1 MLREI
6 PLFSRLDDK
15 ALGNL
20 EKAAIKRAYPK
31 NTILISKGDKSDQ
44 LFVVLKGKLK
54 VAITDASGKEII
66 MSFLGAGDYFGEM
79 AMIDGESRSATIRT
93 TQASEVLTISRDDFH
108 RTLLSSPDLMFELLK
123 VLARKVRIAT
133 DKLES
138 LAFED
143 VYGRLVKLLIQLAR
157 PHEDVWIV
165 EDRLTHQEIA
175 NMIGSSREMV
185 TRILKALTSGGYISV
200 DRKRITIKRKLP
212 ATF

>member
-15 ALGNL
+15 ALGDL
-20 EKAAIKRAYPK
+20 ERAAIKRAYPK

-66 MSFLGAGDYFGEM
+66 VSFLGSGDYFGEM
-79 AMIDGESRSATIRT
+79 AMIDGESRSATIAT

-108 RTLLSSPDLMFELLK
+108 RTLLSSPELMFELLK

-157 PHEDVWIV
+157 PHDGVWIV
-165 EDRLTHQEIA
+165 EESLTHQEIA

-185 TRILKALTSGGYISV
+185 TRILKELQSGGYISV
-200 DRKRITIKRKLP
+200 DKKRITIKRKLP
-212 ATF
+212 VSF

>member
-66 MSFLGAGDYFGEM
+66 MSLLGAGDYFGEM
-79 AMIDGESRSATIRT
+79 AMIDGESRSATIVT

-108 RTLLSSPDLMFELLK
+108 RTLMSSPELMFELLK

-157 PHEDVWIV
+157 PNDDEWIV

-212 ATF
+212 ASF

>member
-20 EKAAIKRAYPK
+20 EKAAIRRTYPK

-54 VAITDASGKEII
+54 VSITDASGKEII
-66 MSFLGAGDYFGEM
+66 MSLLGAGDYFGEM
-79 AMIDGESRSATIRT
+79 AMIDGESRSATIVT

-108 RTLLSSPDLMFELLK
+108 RTLMSSPELMFELLK

-143 VYGRLVKLLIQLAR
+143 VYGRLVKLLIQLAK

-165 EDRLTHQEIA
+165 EDSLTHQEIA

>member
-15 ALGNL
+15 AINDL
-20 EKAAIKRAYPK
+20 ENVAMKRAYPK
-31 NTILISKGDKSDQ
+31 NTVLVTKGDKSDQ

-54 VAITDASGKEII
+54 VAVTDASGKEII
-66 MSFLGAGDYFGEM
+66 MSLLGPSDYFGEI
-79 AMIDGESRSATIRT
+79 AVIDGESRSATIMT
-93 TQASEVLTISRDDFH
+93 TQASEVLTISRNDFH
-108 RTLLSSPDLMFELLK
+108 RTLMSNPELMFELLK

-157 PHEDVWIV
+157 PHKDLWIV

-185 TRILKALTSGGYISV
+185 TRILKALTSGDFISI

>member
-20 EKAAIKRAYPK
+20 EKAAIRRAYPK

-54 VAITDASGKEII
+54 VSITDASGKEII
-66 MSFLGAGDYFGEM
+66 MSLLGAGDYFGEM
-79 AMIDGESRSATIRT
+79 AMIDGESRSATIVT

-108 RTLLSSPDLMFELLK
+108 RTLMSSPELMFELLK

-143 VYGRLVKLLIQLAR
+143 VYGRLVKLLIQLAK

-165 EDRLTHQEIA
+165 EDSLTHQEIA

-185 TRILKALTSGGYISV
+185 TRILKALTSGGYISI

-212 ATF
+212 ASF

>member
-31 NTILISKGDKSDQ
+31 NTIQISKGDKSDQ

-79 AMIDGESRSATIRT
+79 AMIDGESRSATIMT

-157 PHEDVWIV
+157 PHDGVWIV
-165 EDRLTHQEIA
+165 EESLTHQEIA

-200 DRKRITIKRKLP
+200 DRKRITIKKKLP
-212 ATF
+212 ASF

>member
-157 PHEDVWIV
+157 PHDGVWIV
-165 EDRLTHQEIA
+165 EESLTHQEIA

-185 TRILKALTSGGYISV
+185 TRILKALTSGSYISV
-200 DRKRITIKRKLP
+200 DRKRITIKKKLP
-212 ATF
+212 ASF

>member
-20 EKAAIKRAYPK
+20 EKAAIRRAYPK

-54 VAITDASGKEII
+54 VSITDASGKEII
-66 MSFLGAGDYFGEM
+66 MSLLGAGDYFGEM
-79 AMIDGESRSATIRT
+79 AMIDGESRSATIVT

-108 RTLLSSPDLMFELLK
+108 RTLMSSPELMFELLK

-185 TRILKALTSGGYISV
+185 TRILKALTSGGYISI

>member
-79 AMIDGESRSATIRT
+79 AMIDGESRSATIMT

-157 PHEDVWIV
+157 PHDGVWIV
-165 EDRLTHQEIA
+165 EESLTHQEIA

-200 DRKRITIKRKLP
+200 DRKRITIKKKLP
-212 ATF
+212 ASF

>member
-20 EKAAIKRAYPK
+20 EKAAIRRAYPK
-31 NTILISKGDKSDQ
+31 NTILISKGDQSDQ

-54 VAITDASGKEII
+54 VSITDASGKEII
-66 MSFLGAGDYFGEM
+66 MSLLGAGDYFGEM
-79 AMIDGESRSATIRT
+79 AMIDGESRSATIVT
-93 TQASEVLTISRDDFH
+93 TQASEVMTISRDDFH
-108 RTLLSSPDLMFELLK
+108 RTLMSSPELMFELLK

-185 TRILKALTSGGYISV
+185 TRILKALTSGAYISI

>member
-15 ALGNL
+15 ALGDL
-20 EKAAIKRAYPK
+20 EKAAIKRAYSK

-157 PHEDVWIV
+157 PHDGVWIV
-165 EDRLTHQEIA
+165 EESLTHQEIA

-185 TRILKALTSGGYISV
+185 TRILKALTSGSYISV
-200 DRKRITIKRKLP
+200 DRKRITINKKLP
-212 ATF
+212 ASF

>member
-20 EKAAIKRAYPK
+20 EKAAIRRAYPK
-31 NTILISKGDKSDQ
+31 NTILISKGDQSDQ

-54 VAITDASGKEII
+54 VSITDASGKEII
-66 MSFLGAGDYFGEM
+66 MSLLGAGDYFGEM
-79 AMIDGESRSATIRT
+79 AMIDGESRSATIVT
-93 TQASEVLTISRDDFH
+93 TQASEVMTISRDDFH
-108 RTLLSSPDLMFELLK
+108 RTLMSSPELMFELLK

-143 VYGRLVKLLIQLAR
+143 VYGRLVKLLIQLAK

-165 EDRLTHQEIA
+165 EDSLTHQEIA

-212 ATF
+212 ASF

>member
-20 EKAAIKRAYPK
+20 EKAAIRRAYPK
-31 NTILISKGDKSDQ
+31 NTILISKGDQSDQ

-54 VAITDASGKEII
+54 VSITDASGKEII
-66 MSFLGAGDYFGEM
+66 MSLLGAGDYFGEM
-79 AMIDGESRSATIRT
+79 AMIDGESRSATIVT

-108 RTLLSSPDLMFELLK
+108 RTLMSSPELMFELLK

-143 VYGRLVKLLIQLAR
+143 VYGRLVKLLIQLAK

-165 EDRLTHQEIA
+165 EDSLTHQEIA

-185 TRILKALTSGGYISV
+185 TRILKALTSGGYISI

>member
-15 ALGNL
+15 TLGNL
-20 EKAAIKRAYPK
+20 EKAAIRRAYPK

-66 MSFLGAGDYFGEM
+66 MSLLGAGDYFGEM
-79 AMIDGESRSATIRT
+79 AIIDGESRSATIVT

-108 RTLLSSPDLMFELLK
+108 RTLLSSPELMFELLK

-157 PHEDVWIV
+157 PNDDVWIV

-212 ATF
+212 ASF

>member
-6 PLFSRLDDK
+6 PLLSRLDEK

-31 NTILISKGDKSDQ
+31 NTILISKGDQSDQ

-54 VAITDASGKEII
+54 VSIADASGKEII
-66 MSFLGAGDYFGEM
+66 MSLLGAGDYFGEM
-79 AMIDGESRSATIRT
+79 AMIDGESRSATIMT

-108 RTLLSSPDLMFELLK
+108 RTLMSSPELMFELLK

-185 TRILKALTSGGYISV
+185 TRILKALTSGGYISI
-200 DRKRITIKRKLP
+200 DRKRITIKSKLP
-212 ATF
+212 ASF

>member
-20 EKAAIKRAYPK
+20 EKAAIRRAYPK
-31 NTILISKGDKSDQ
+31 NTILISKGDQSDQ

-54 VAITDASGKEII
+54 VSITDASGKEII
-66 MSFLGAGDYFGEM
+66 MSLLGAGDYFGEM
-79 AMIDGESRSATIRT
+79 AMIDGESRSATIVT

-108 RTLLSSPDLMFELLK
+108 RTLMSSPELMFELLK

-143 VYGRLVKLLIQLAR
+143 VYGRLVKLLIQLAK

-165 EDRLTHQEIA
+165 EDSLTHQEIA

-185 TRILKALTSGGYISV
+185 TRILKALTSGGYISI

-212 ATF
+212 ASF

>member
-20 EKAAIKRAYPK
+20 EKAAIRRAYPK

-54 VAITDASGKEII
+54 VSITDASGKEII
-66 MSFLGAGDYFGEM
+66 MSLLGAGDYFGEM
-79 AMIDGESRSATIRT
+79 AMIDGESRSATIVT
-93 TQASEVLTISRDDFH
+93 TQASEVMTISRDDFH
-108 RTLLSSPDLMFELLK
+108 RTLMSSPELMFELLK

-143 VYGRLVKLLIQLAR
+143 VYGRLVKLLIQLAK

-165 EDRLTHQEIA
+165 EDSLTHQEIA

-185 TRILKALTSGGYISV
+185 TRILKALTSGAYISI

>member
-20 EKAAIKRAYPK
+20 EKAAIRRAYPK
-31 NTILISKGDKSDQ
+31 NTILISKGDQSDQ

-54 VAITDASGKEII
+54 VSITDASGKEII
-66 MSFLGAGDYFGEM
+66 MSLLGAGDYFGEM
-79 AMIDGESRSATIRT
+79 AMIDGESRSATIVT
-93 TQASEVLTISRDDFH
+93 TQASEVMTISRDDFH
-108 RTLLSSPDLMFELLK
+108 RTLMSSPELMFELLK

-143 VYGRLVKLLIQLAR
+143 VYGRLVKLLIQLAK

-165 EDRLTHQEIA
+165 EDSLTHQEIA

-200 DRKRITIKRKLP
+200 DRKRITIKKKLP
-212 ATF
+212 ASF

>member
-157 PHEDVWIV
+157 PHDGVWIV
-165 EDRLTHQEIA
+165 EESLTHQEIA

-200 DRKRITIKRKLP
+200 DRKRITIKKNLP
-212 ATF
+212 ASF

>member
-20 EKAAIKRAYPK
+20 EKAAIRRAYPK

-54 VAITDASGKEII
+54 VSITDASGKEII
-66 MSFLGAGDYFGEM
+66 MSLLGAGDYFGEM
-79 AMIDGESRSATIRT
+79 AMIDGESRSATIVT
-93 TQASEVLTISRDDFH
+93 TQASEVMTISRDDFH
-108 RTLLSSPDLMFELLK
+108 RTLMSSPELMFELLK

-143 VYGRLVKLLIQLAR
+143 VYGRLVKLLIQLAK

-165 EDRLTHQEIA
+165 EDSLTHQEIA

-185 TRILKALTSGGYISV
+185 TRILKALTSGGYISI

-212 ATF
+212 ASF

>member
-20 EKAAIKRAYPK
+20 EKAAIRRTYPK

-54 VAITDASGKEII
+54 VSITDASGKEII
-66 MSFLGAGDYFGEM
+66 MSLLGAGDYFGEM
-79 AMIDGESRSATIRT
+79 AMIDGESRSATIVT

-108 RTLLSSPDLMFELLK
+108 RTLMSSPELMFELLK

-185 TRILKALTSGGYISV
+185 TRILKALTSGGYISI

>member
-20 EKAAIKRAYPK
+20 EKAAIRRTYPK

-54 VAITDASGKEII
+54 VSITDASGKEII
-66 MSFLGAGDYFGEM
+66 MSLLGAGDYFGEM
-79 AMIDGESRSATIRT
+79 AMIDGESRSATIVT

-108 RTLLSSPDLMFELLK
+108 RTLMSSPELMFELLK

-185 TRILKALTSGGYISV
+185 TRILKALTSGAYISI

>member
-15 ALGNL
+15 ALGDL
-20 EKAAIKRAYPK
+20 EKAAIKRAYSK

-79 AMIDGESRSATIRT
+79 AMIDGESRSATIMT
-93 TQASEVLTISRDDFH
+93 TQASEVVTISRDDFH

-157 PHEDVWIV
+157 PHDGVWIV
-165 EDRLTHQEIA
+165 EESLTHQEIA

-185 TRILKALTSGGYISV
+185 TRILKALTSGSYISV
-200 DRKRITIKRKLP
+200 DRKRITIKKKLP
-212 ATF
+212 ASF

>member
-20 EKAAIKRAYPK
+20 EKAAIRRTYPK

-54 VAITDASGKEII
+54 VSITDASGKEII
-66 MSFLGAGDYFGEM
+66 MSLLGAGDYFGEM
-79 AMIDGESRSATIRT
+79 AMIDGESRSATIVT
-93 TQASEVLTISRDDFH
+93 TQASEVMTISRDDFH
-108 RTLLSSPDLMFELLK
+108 RTLMSSPELMFELLK

-143 VYGRLVKLLIQLAR
+143 VYGRLVKLLIQLAK

-165 EDRLTHQEIA
+165 EDSLTHQEIA

>member
-15 ALGNL
+15 ALGDL

-54 VAITDASGKEII
+54 VAVTDASGKEII
-66 MSFLGAGDYFGEM
+66 MSLLGAGDYFGEM
-79 AMIDGESRSATIRT
+79 AMIDGESRSATIVT
-93 TQASEVLTISRDDFH
+93 TQASDVLTISRDDFH
-108 RTLLSSPDLMFELLK
+108 RTLLSSPELMFELLK

-143 VYGRLVKLLIQLAR
+143 VYGRLVKLLIQLAKPR
-157 PHEDVWIV
+157 DDRWMV
-165 EDRLTHQEIA
+165 EESLTHQEIA

-200 DRKRITIKRKLP
+200 DKKRITIKRKFP
-212 ATF
+212 ASF

>member
-54 VAITDASGKEII
+54 VSITDASGKEII
-66 MSFLGAGDYFGEM
+66 MSLLGAGDYFGEM
-79 AMIDGESRSATIRT
+79 AMIDGESRSATIVT

-108 RTLLSSPDLMFELLK
+108 RTLMSSPELMFELLK

-185 TRILKALTSGGYISV
+185 TRILKALTSGAYISI

>member
-15 ALGNL
+15 ALGDL

-66 MSFLGAGDYFGEM
+66 VSFLGSGDYFGEM
-79 AMIDGESRSATIRT
+79 AMIDGDSRSATIVT
-93 TQASEVLTISRDDFH
+93 TQASEVLTISRYDFH
-108 RTLLSSPDLMFELLK
+108 RTLMSSPELMFELLK

-157 PHEDVWIV
+157 PHDEVWIV
-165 EDRLTHQEIA
+165 EDSLTHQEIA

-185 TRILKALTSGGYISV
+185 TRILTALTSGGYISV
-200 DRKRITIKRKLP
+200 DKKRITIRRKLP

>member
-15 ALGNL
+15 ALGDL
-20 EKAAIKRAYPK
+20 EKAAIKRAYSK

-79 AMIDGESRSATIRT
+79 AMIDGESRSATIMT
-93 TQASEVLTISRDDFH
+93 TQASEVVTISRDDFH

-157 PHEDVWIV
+157 PHDGVWIV
-165 EDRLTHQEIA
+165 EESLTHQEIA

-185 TRILKALTSGGYISV
+185 TRILKALTSGSYISV
-200 DRKRITIKRKLP
+200 DRKRITINKKLP
-212 ATF
+212 ASF

>member
-66 MSFLGAGDYFGEM
+66 MSLLGAGDYFGEM
-79 AMIDGESRSATIRT
+79 AMIDGESRSATIVT
-93 TQASEVLTISRDDFH
+93 TQASEVLTISREDFH
-108 RTLLSSPDLMFELLK
+108 RTLMSSPELMFELLK

-157 PHEDVWIV
+157 PNDDEWIV

-212 ATF
+212 ASF

>member
-15 ALGNL
+15 AINDL
-20 EKAAIKRAYPK
+20 ENVAMKRAYPK
-31 NTILISKGDKSDQ
+31 NTVLVTKGDKSDQ

-54 VAITDASGKEII
+54 VAVTDASGKEII
-66 MSFLGAGDYFGEM
+66 MSLLGPSDYFGEI
-79 AMIDGESRSATIRT
+79 AVIDGESRSATIMT
-93 TQASEVLTISRDDFH
+93 TQASEVLTISRNDFH
-108 RTLLSSPDLMFELLK
+108 RTLMSNPELMFELLK

-133 DKLES
+133 EKLES

-157 PHEDVWIV
+157 PHKDLWIV

-185 TRILKALTSGGYISV
+185 TRILKALTSGDFISI

>member
-15 ALGNL
+15 ALGDL
-20 EKAAIKRAYPK
+20 EKAAIKRAYSK

-79 AMIDGESRSATIRT
+79 AMIDGESRSATIMT

-157 PHEDVWIV
+157 PHDGVWIV
-165 EDRLTHQEIA
+165 EESLTHQEIA

-185 TRILKALTSGGYISV
+185 TRILKALTSGSYISV
-200 DRKRITIKRKLP
+200 DRKRITIKKKLP
-212 ATF
+212 AAF

>member
-20 EKAAIKRAYPK
+20 EKAAIRRAYPK

-54 VAITDASGKEII
+54 VSITDASGKEII
-66 MSFLGAGDYFGEM
+66 MSLLGAGDYFGEM
-79 AMIDGESRSATIRT
+79 AMIDGESRSATIVT
-93 TQASEVLTISRDDFH
+93 TQASEVMTISRDDFH
-108 RTLLSSPDLMFELLK
+108 RTLMSSPELMFELLK

-143 VYGRLVKLLIQLAR
+143 VYGRLVKLLIQLAK

-165 EDRLTHQEIA
+165 EDSLTHQEIA

>member
-20 EKAAIKRAYPK
+20 EKAAIRRAYPK
-31 NTILISKGDKSDQ
+31 NTILISKGDQSDQ

-54 VAITDASGKEII
+54 VSITDASGKEII
-66 MSFLGAGDYFGEM
+66 MSLLGAGDYFGEM
-79 AMIDGESRSATIRT
+79 AMIDGESRSATIVT
-93 TQASEVLTISRDDFH
+93 TQASEVMTISRDDFH
-108 RTLLSSPDLMFELLK
+108 RTLMSSPELMFELLK

-143 VYGRLVKLLIQLAR
+143 VYGRLVKLLIQLAK

-165 EDRLTHQEIA
+165 EDSLTHQEIA

-185 TRILKALTSGGYISV
+185 TRILKALTSGGYISI

>member
-79 AMIDGESRSATIRT
+79 AMIDGESRSATIMT

-123 VLARKVRIAT
+123 VLARKVRMAT

-157 PHEDVWIV
+157 PHDGVWIV
-165 EDRLTHQEIA
+165 EESLTHQEIA

-185 TRILKALTSGGYISV
+185 TRILKALTSGSYISV
-200 DRKRITIKRKLP
+200 DRKRITIKKKLP
-212 ATF
+212 ASF

>member
-1 MLREI
+1 
-6 PLFSRLDDK
+6 
-15 ALGNL
+15 
-20 EKAAIKRAYPK
+20 

-66 MSFLGAGDYFGEM
+66 VSFLGSGDYFGEM
-79 AMIDGESRSATIRT
+79 AMIDGESRSATIAT

-108 RTLLSSPDLMFELLK
+108 RTLLSSPELMFELLK

-157 PHEDVWIV
+157 PHDGVWIV
-165 EDRLTHQEIA
+165 EESLTHQEIA

-185 TRILKALTSGGYISV
+185 TRILKELQSGGYISV
-200 DRKRITIKRKLP
+200 DKKRITIKRKLP
-212 ATF
+212 VSF

>member
-54 VAITDASGKEII
+54 VAIADASGKEII
-66 MSFLGAGDYFGEM
+66 MSLLGAGDYFGEM
-79 AMIDGESRSATIRT
+79 AMIDGESRSATIVT

-108 RTLLSSPDLMFELLK
+108 RTLMSSPELMFELLK

-143 VYGRLVKLLIQLAR
+143 VYGRLVKLLIQLAK

-165 EDRLTHQEIA
+165 EDSLTHQEIA

-185 TRILKALTSGGYISV
+185 TRILKALTSGGYISI

-212 ATF
+212 ASF

>member
-20 EKAAIKRAYPK
+20 EKAAIRRAYPK
-31 NTILISKGDKSDQ
+31 NTILISKGDQSDQ

-54 VAITDASGKEII
+54 VSITDASGKEII
-66 MSFLGAGDYFGEM
+66 MSLLGAGDYFGEM
-79 AMIDGESRSATIRT
+79 AMIDGESRSATIVT
-93 TQASEVLTISRDDFH
+93 TQASEVMTISRDDFH
-108 RTLLSSPDLMFELLK
+108 RTLMSSPELMFELLK

-143 VYGRLVKLLIQLAR
+143 VYGRLVKLLIQLAK

-165 EDRLTHQEIA
+165 EDSLTHQEIA

-185 TRILKALTSGGYISV
+185 TRILKALTSGAYISI

>member
-1 MLREI
+1 
-6 PLFSRLDDK
+6 
-15 ALGNL
+15 
-20 EKAAIKRAYPK
+20 
-31 NTILISKGDKSDQ
+31 
-44 LFVVLKGKLK
+44 
-54 VAITDASGKEII
+54 
-66 MSFLGAGDYFGEM
+66 MSLLGAGDYFGEM
-79 AMIDGESRSATIRT
+79 AMIDGESRSATIVT
-93 TQASEVLTISRDDFH
+93 TQASEVMTISRDDFH
-108 RTLLSSPDLMFELLK
+108 RTLMSSPELMFELLK

-143 VYGRLVKLLIQLAR
+143 VYGRLVKLLIQLAK

-165 EDRLTHQEIA
+165 EDSLTHQEIA